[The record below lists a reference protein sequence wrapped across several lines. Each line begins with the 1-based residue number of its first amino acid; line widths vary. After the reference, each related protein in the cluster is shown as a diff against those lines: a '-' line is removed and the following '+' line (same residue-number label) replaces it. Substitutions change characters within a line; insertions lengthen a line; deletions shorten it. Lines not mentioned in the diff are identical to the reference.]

1 MSGIIVY
8 KGIGIGKCQLVQEI
22 NYKIR
27 EDIIPEISK
36 QKELDLFETSKASAA
51 LQIQKL
57 KDHAEKYVGQDEAAI
72 FDAHLMMIDDPMLT
86 GAIKDNIVKS
96 GYSSEKAVITARD
109 ELIAKFML
117 IDNDYIRERAKD
129 IEDVSNRM
137 LDIMLGVNS
146 NPLENITEPVIV
158 VAKDLKPSQTV
169 LLNENVRGIV
179 LETGS
184 KTSHAAIVAKA
195 KGIPTV
201 IGETGIVENV
211 HNGDLLIL
219 DAQENKLLINPDS
232 EVLNEYT
239 EKYNLELKRKEYL
252 KTLKNLSAETK
263 DGHRIKLYGNVG
275 SVNDTKLVRNQ
286 GGEGVGLL
294 RTEFLYMD
302 NTHFPTEEEQFEQY
316 KKIAELAGE
325 EVIIRTLDIGGDKTL
340 PYFKFP
346 EELNP
351 FLGLRA
357 MRFCLERR
365 DIFNT
370 QLRAILRASS
380 YGKVKIMFPMIATVE
395 ELRSGKQCVEDAK
408 AALRAEGIPFDES
421 IEVGIM
427 IEIPSAAISAD
438 LLAKEADFFSI
449 GTNDLCQYTIAV
461 DRMNTHVSKLYQ
473 PLNPSIIRLIDIA
486 VKGAHSNNRE
496 IGVCG
501 EMASD
506 ELGALTLIG
515 LGVDELSVS
524 PSMLPIIKEKVRS
537 VNYSELKVWVENL
550 KNLNTE
556 KEVISELERSL
567 QYVNK

>member
-22 NYKIR
+22 IYNIR
-27 EDIIPEISK
+27 EDLVPAISTD
-36 QKELDLFETSKASAA
+36 KEMDLYENSKASAA

-57 KDHAEKYVGQDEAAI
+57 KDHAEKYVGQEEAAI

-86 GAIKDNIVKS
+86 GAIKENIVKS
-96 GYSSEKAVITARD
+96 NFSAEKAVITARD
-109 ELIAKFML
+109 ELIAKFL
-117 IDNDYIRERAKD
+117 KIDNDYIRERAKD
-129 IEDVSNRM
+129 IEDVSNRI
-137 LDIMLGVNS
+137 LDIMLGVIS

-169 LLNENVRGIV
+169 LLNENVKGIV

-195 KGIPTV
+195 KGIPTI
-201 IGETGIVENV
+201 IGKTGICDNV
-211 HNGDLLIL
+211 HNGDMVIL
-219 DAQENKLLINPDS
+219 DAQNNKLILNPEAD
-232 EVLNEYT
+232 VLNDYT

-263 DGHRIKLYGNVG
+263 DGHKIKLYGNVG
-275 SVNDTKLVRNQ
+275 SAEDTKVVRAQ

-316 KKIAELAGE
+316 RKIAELAGE

-346 EELNP
+346 EEMNP

-365 DIFNT
+365 DIFDT
-370 QLRAILRASS
+370 QLRAILRASNF
-380 YGKVKIMFPMIATVE
+380 GKIKIMFPMIATVD
-395 ELRSGKQCVEDAK
+395 ELRSGKQCVEEAK
-408 AALRAEGIPFDES
+408 TALRAEGISFDEN

-473 PLNPSIIRLIDIA
+473 PLNPSIIRLIDMA
-486 VKGAHSNNRE
+486 VKGAHSHNRE

-524 PSMLPIIKEKVRS
+524 PSMIPVIKEKIRS
-537 VNYSELKVWVENL
+537 VNYSDLKTWVEKL

-556 KEVISELERSL
+556 TEVISELERSL
-567 QYVNK
+567 QNVD